1 MPGYLDRGRA
11 ARLMAS
17 QGIDALLLAQP
28 ESIRYASGAS
38 PGVAASWRG
47 AGAAFVLVP
56 GDEAAP
62 LAAIVGDLEA
72 ETFLVQS
79 AIEDVRSH
87 PIWVETAGLGSAG
100 LAEDADIV
108 ESIVAEDVRR
118 GRTAAFRR
126 PATFDRG
133 LVLDRLAELLGE
145 RGLARAEIGLE
156 MGFVPVS
163 DFQAMQRA
171 LAGIEWRDASP
182 LVARLRMIKH
192 PEEVER
198 LRLAAELSAAGLAHL
213 MSKIRP
219 GLDAVAMTDLWRGA
233 VLDAAA
239 GLGRHQLTSTWAYIS
254 VGADGF
260 APGGLAAIG
269 DVIKVDVGCL
279 VDGYSSDMARS
290 LVLGRASSQQRRIHD
305 ILGLGFEAGLAA
317 LAQRRPF
324 REIHASVQ
332 TAIRNAGLATYAR
345 GHFGHSLGASAWSE
359 EWPFIAADCD
369 LAPEAGMVLAL
380 EAPYYV
386 RGLGGFIIEDQMLIG
401 DSSIEI
407 LAPLTRDLVEIDA

>member
-1 MPGYLDRGRA
+1 MSGYLDRGRA

-17 QGIDALLLAQP
+17 QGLDALLLAQP
-28 ESIRYASGAS
+28 ESIRYVSGAS
-38 PGVAASWRG
+38 PGVAASWRR

-56 GDEAAP
+56 SDEAAP

-72 ETFLVQS
+72 DTFVRQS

-87 PIWVETAGLGSAG
+87 PIWVETAGPGPGG
-100 LAEDADIV
+100 LAENDDIV
-108 ESIVAEDVRR
+108 EALVAEDLRR
-118 GRTAAFRR
+118 GRTPAFRR
-126 PATFDRG
+126 PATFDRD
-133 LVLDRLAELLGE
+133 LVLDRLAGLLRE
-145 RGLARAEIGLE
+145 RGLARAKIGLE

-163 DFQAMQRA
+163 DFQAIQRA
-171 LAGIEWRDASP
+171 LAGIAWRDASP

-192 PEEVER
+192 PEEVAK
-198 LRLAAELSAAGLAHL
+198 LRLAAELSATGFAHL
-213 MSKIRP
+213 VSKIRP
-219 GLDAVAMTDLWRGA
+219 GLDAGAMTDLWRGA

-239 GLGRHQLTSTWAYIS
+239 GLGQHRLTSTWAYIS
-254 VGADGF
+254 VGGDGF
-260 APGGLAAIG
+260 APGGPAAIG
-269 DVIKVDVGCL
+269 DVIKIDVGCL

-290 LVLGRASSQQRRIHD
+290 LVLGRASFRQRRLYD
-305 ILGLGFEAGLAA
+305 ILRLGFDAGLAA
-317 LAQRRPF
+317 LAERRAF

-332 TAIRNAGLATYAR
+332 MTIRNAGLATYAR

-386 RGLGGFIIEDQMLIG
+386 RGLGGFIIEDQLRIG
-401 DSSIEI
+401 DSSIEV
-407 LAPLTRDLVEIDA
+407 LAPLSRDFVEIEV